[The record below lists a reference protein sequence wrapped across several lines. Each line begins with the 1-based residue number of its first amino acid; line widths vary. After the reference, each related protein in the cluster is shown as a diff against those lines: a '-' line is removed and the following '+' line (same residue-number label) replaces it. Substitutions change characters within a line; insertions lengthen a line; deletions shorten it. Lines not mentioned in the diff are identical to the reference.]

1 MLDAMAEL
9 SNIFWRAF
17 TGSHSHLTQ
26 GNEEVRRY
34 SADFPPIVAFRD
46 PSKPDFPAL
55 SRYSAP
61 GERFYC
67 GEWSGAEP
75 PGWKIE
81 MDTHMCA
88 MLWKGVAPRAE
99 YPDIV
104 RLGPANVAE
113 MRAIAALTKPGPFA
127 ARPMDIGEWY
137 GILDGGKLVAIAGE
151 RAHAG
156 ELREVSGICTLP
168 EYQGRGYA
176 RRLTERV
183 VKSQLDRGLTPFL
196 HVASA
201 NARARSLYEHM
212 GFVVDQEIPLRV
224 ISLR

>member
-1 MLDAMAEL
+1 MPRLA
-9 SNIFWRAF
+9 NIFWRAF
-17 TGSHSHLTQ
+17 TGSHAHLTN

-46 PSKPDFPAL
+46 PSRPDFAAL
-55 SRYSAP
+55 TRFSEP

-67 GEWSGAEP
+67 GEWRGAEP
-75 PGWKIE
+75 AGWRIE

-88 MLWKGVAPRAE
+88 MLWSGVPPDAE
-99 YPDIV
+99 YPDVV
-104 RLGPANVAE
+104 RLGPQHVPA

-137 GILDGGKLVAIAGE
+137 GILEGDKLVAIAGE

-183 VKSQLDRGLTPFL
+183 IKSQLSRGFTPFL

-201 NARARSLYEHM
+201 NVRARTLYERM

-224 ISLR
+224 VSPR